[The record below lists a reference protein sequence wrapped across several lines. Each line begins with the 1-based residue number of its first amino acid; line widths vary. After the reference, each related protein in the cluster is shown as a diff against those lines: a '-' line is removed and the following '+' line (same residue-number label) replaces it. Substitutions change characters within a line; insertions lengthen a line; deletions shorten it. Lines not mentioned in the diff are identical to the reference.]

1 MNPYDV
7 EALLGKIIRLLICT
21 GYNPNYTN
29 RVTMLVGLLHVMNT
43 GHNPTIFKRATVEAA
58 IGRFTN

>member
-21 GYNPNYTN
+21 GYNP
-29 RVTMLVGLLHVMNT
+29 
-43 GHNPTIFKRATVEAA
+43 TIFKRTAVEAA